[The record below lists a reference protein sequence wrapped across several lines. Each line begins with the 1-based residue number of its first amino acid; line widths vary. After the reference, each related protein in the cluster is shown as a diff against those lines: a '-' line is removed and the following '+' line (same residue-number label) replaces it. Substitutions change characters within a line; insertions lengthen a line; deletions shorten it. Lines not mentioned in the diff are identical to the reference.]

1 MCNCTSFCFLWRR
14 HSYMPHHIQGKR
26 YQCPHDPKRSSWI
39 NPQFPHLLKWQW
51 QPRPQYTSKCIS
63 NVWLLFRREQYQT
76 SCFCPIWCSFFKI
89 WQWCIAIFKRQKQTL
104 SLYLTQLASPS
115 SLVRSIRNCIFF
127 LFMTINREGFMK
139 ILFGLWVEWASK

>member
-39 NPQFPHLLKWQW
+39 NPQFPHLFKWQW

-63 NVWLLFRREQYQT
+63 NVWLLFRWEQYQT
-76 SCFCPIWCSFFKI
+76 SCFCPIWWSFFKI
-89 WQWCIAIFKRQKQTL
+89 WQWCIAIFKRQKQTFYHSTWHNWHHPAPWSDL
-104 SLYLTQLASPS
+104 SEIAFS
-115 SLVRSIRNCIFF
+115 SC
-127 LFMTINREGFMK
+127 
-139 ILFGLWVEWASK
+139 LWQSTGKVSWRYSLGYG